1 MVCGLM
7 LDRPPRAARGSAR
20 DKLLNAAIDL
30 FGSRGFDGVSTREI
44 AARAGVNIAGIAY
57 QFGGKEELYRACI
70 AHIAGFV
77 QSRMVQQA
85 LAQPASDVDPRK
97 ALETLCLRFARFM
110 VATQEMERFARMVV
124 REQMD
129 PTPAFDI
136 LYDSVFAPM
145 HAGACAL
152 WAKVTGGDPESQ
164 AVKLAVFGVLGNIL
178 MFRMARAGVMR
189 RLDWTSIGETEVAV
203 IETQL
208 RHTLAAALSSFR
220 LGDAS

>member
-1 MVCGLM
+1 M

-57 QFGGKEELYRACI
+57 QFGGKDELYRACI

-77 QSRMVQQA
+77 QSRMVHQA
-85 LAQPASDVDPRK
+85 LAEPAADLDPRK
-97 ALETLCLRFARFM
+97 ALEALCLRFARFM
-110 VATQEMERFARMVV
+110 VATPEMERFARMVI

-136 LYDSVFAPM
+136 LYENVFAPM
-145 HAGACAL
+145 HTRACAL
-152 WAKVTGGDPESQ
+152 WGEVTHADPESQ
-164 AVKLAVFGVLGNIL
+164 TVKLAVFGVLGNIL
-178 MFRMARAGVMR
+178 MFRVARAGVMR
-189 RLDWTSIGETEVAV
+189 RLGWISIGEEEIAV
-203 IETQL
+203 IESQI
-208 RHTLAAALSSFR
+208 RQTLATALSSFR